1 MKRKAL
7 RKLQL
12 SAETLRHLDPAVL
25 GKAEG
30 GGRTVGFGCNNTL
43 METCNTYCSCG
54 VPCNTAQRTCMC

>member
-1 MKRKAL
+1 
-7 RKLQL
+7 
-12 SAETLRHLDPAVL
+12 VL

-30 GGRTVGFGCNNTL
+30 GGRTIGFGCNNTL